1 VSLTQRSRYLT
12 VVTLSVSVIDNLR
25 NLAADPVG
33 SSVANVIV
41 NAIGDDEESATMLH
55 TPEDSTTTTTLDA
68 RFAVPYLMTVRP
80 SAGANDLALVV
91 ENHPE
96 GARGRI
102 WHAPDAPG
110 ELLPFDVSTGAIV
123 SPDGRW
129 VVDLDDGG
137 GSEVGALVAISPD
150 GAERVEL
157 TPGREP
163 YVLRGLE
170 FSFDG
175 SALVATVVDEEG
187 FHILVIPAAPWGEPK
202 IVYSDPIEAWFGK
215 PSADASLVSIDTTAH
230 NPGIRR
236 PLITVVDVASGDTV
250 ATLDDLPAGPVR
262 AVRFSSV
269 LGDDRLLLNT
279 ERSGFSRPAIWHPRT
294 GERQDFDLPE
304 LAGEVLALDWHV
316 PSGRV
321 LALHVDGGIHRLIE
335 LDESDAAV
343 RTVLEGGSFAEPD
356 IANLHPYYWTSYF
369 APDGAVRALR
379 SSWDVPL
386 RVTEVAADGTETT
399 LIAPAAVPTGH
410 PLSSTLVTSADGT
423 RVQLW
428 SGRPADREP
437 LGTIL
442 EIHGGPMLV
451 AVDHYNPS
459 AQAWLD
465 AGFAYASLNYR
476 GSVTFGRAFREGFWN
491 AGGDRE
497 IEDVSAAIAWL
508 REQGLADPASTFI
521 TGASYGGHMT
531 LLSVGRLPELFAGGL
546 AHVAVADWS
555 VTIDAMNPAVRSVW
569 SSWVP
574 PELVSRF
581 SAITYLDEVTAS
593 VWINQGS
600 IDTRTPVIGVQGYVD
615 RLRAR
620 GGDVVLDIFTG
631 GHEPTGLN
639 GAAHDQRRMQELAL
653 RTRAGEQW
661 DDTDLAP
668 SHEH

>member
-1 VSLTQRSRYLT
+1 
-12 VVTLSVSVIDNLR
+12 
-25 NLAADPVG
+25 
-33 SSVANVIV
+33 
-41 NAIGDDEESATMLH
+41 MLH
-55 TPEDSTTTTTLDA
+55 TPEDATTAMIDQ

-80 SAGANDLALVV
+80 AAGAADRALVI

-96 GARGRI
+96 GARGRL
-102 WHAPDAPG
+102 WQAPNPPED
-110 ELLPFDVSTGAIV
+110 LLPFDVSTGAIV
-123 SPDGRW
+123 APDGRW
-129 VVDLDDGG
+129 IVDLDDGG
-137 GSEVGALVAISPD
+137 GSEVGALVAISLD
-150 GAERVEL
+150 GSERVPL

-163 YVLRGLE
+163 YVLRGLV

-175 SALVATVVDEEG
+175 STLIATVVDEEG
-187 FHILVIPAAPWGEPK
+187 FHVLAIPAAPWGEPRV
-202 IVYSDPIEAWFGK
+202 VYSNPIEAWFGM
-215 PSADASLVSIDTTAH
+215 PSAEATLVSIDTTDH

-236 PLITVVDVASGDTV
+236 PRITVVDAATGATV
-250 ATLDDLPAGPVR
+250 ATLDDLPDGPVR

-269 LGDDRLLLNT
+269 AGDDRLLLNT

-294 GERQDFDLPE
+294 GERHDFDLPA
-304 LAGEVLALDWHV
+304 LAGEVIALDWHA
-316 PSGRV
+316 PSGRI
-321 LALHVDGGIHRLIE
+321 LALHVDGGIHRLLEI
-335 LDESDAAV
+335 DEADGGV

-356 IANLHPYYWTSYF
+356 IANLHPFYWTSYY
-369 APDGAVRALR
+369 APDGAVRAMR
-379 SSWDVPL
+379 SRWDVPL
-386 RVTEVAADGTETT
+386 GVTEVAADGTEKT
-399 LIAPAAVPTGH
+399 LIAPAAVPPGQ
-410 PLSSTLVTSADGT
+410 PLTSTLVTSADGT
-423 RVQLW
+423 EVQLW
-428 SGRPADREP
+428 SGRPAGREP

-459 AQAWLD
+459 AQSWLD

-508 REQGLADPASTFI
+508 RAQGLADPESTFV

-531 LLSVGRLPELFAGGL
+531 LLSVGRLPELFAGGF

-574 PELVSRF
+574 PELVERF
-581 SAITYLDEVTAS
+581 SAITYLDDVAAS

-600 IDTRTPVIGVQGYVD
+600 IDTRTPVVGVQGYVD
-615 RLRAR
+615 RLHER
-620 GGDVVLDIFTG
+620 GGDVVLEIFAG
-631 GHEPTGLN
+631 GHEPTGLE

-653 RTRAGEQW
+653 RTLVGERW
-661 DDTDLAP
+661 DATGIIP
-668 SHEH
+668 SQEH

>member
-1 VSLTQRSRYLT
+1 
-12 VVTLSVSVIDNLR
+12 
-25 NLAADPVG
+25 
-33 SSVANVIV
+33 
-41 NAIGDDEESATMLH
+41 MLH
-55 TPEDSTTTTTLDA
+55 TPEESTTETLDE
-68 RFAVPYLMTVRP
+68 RFAAPYLLTVRP
-80 SAGANDLALVV
+80 TAGAVDLALVV
-91 ENHPE
+91 ENHPD
-96 GARGRI
+96 GARGRV
-102 WHAPDAPG
+102 WRAPDAPG
-110 ELLPFDVSTGAIV
+110 ELLPFAVSTGAIV
-123 SPDGRW
+123 TTDGRW

-137 GSEVGALVAISPD
+137 GSEVGVLVATSVD
-150 GAERVEL
+150 GSERVEL

-163 YVLRGLE
+163 YVLRGLAT
-170 FSFDG
+170 SHDG

-187 FHILVIPAAPWGEPK
+187 FHVLVIPAAPWGEPRV
-202 IVYSDPIEAWFGK
+202 IYSNPVEAWFGL
-215 PSADASLVSIDTTAH
+215 PAADASLVSIDTTDH

-236 PLITVVDVASGDTV
+236 PMVTVVDGATGDTV

-262 AVRFSSV
+262 AVRFSPV
-269 LGDDRLLLNT
+269 AGDDRLLLNT
-279 ERSGFSRPAIWHPRT
+279 ERSGFSRPAVWHPRT
-294 GERQDFDLPE
+294 GERHDFDLAE
-304 LAGEVLALDWHV
+304 LSGEVIALDWNAEG
-316 PSGRV
+316 GRI
-321 LALHVDGGIHRLIE
+321 LALHVDGGIQHLLE
-335 LDESDAAV
+335 LDESDGSARAV
-343 RTVLEGGSFAEPD
+343 LDGGSFAEPD
-356 IANLHPYYWTSYF
+356 IANLHPFYWTSYY

-386 RVTEVAADGTETT
+386 QVTEVDADGTETV
-399 LIAPAAVPTGH
+399 LIEPADVPPGQ
-410 PLSSTLVTSADGT
+410 PLTSALVTSADGT

-428 SGRPADREP
+428 SGRPAGREL
-437 LGTIL
+437 LGTVL

-497 IEDVSAAIAWL
+497 IEDVAAAIAWL
-508 REQGLADPASTFI
+508 REQGLADPATTFI

-555 VTIDAMNPAVRSVW
+555 ATIEAMNPAVRTVW

-574 PELVSRF
+574 PELVERF
-581 SAITYLDEVTAS
+581 SAISYLDDVTAS

-600 IDTRTPVIGVQGYVD
+600 IDTRTPVVGVQGYVD
-615 RLRAR
+615 RLRAD
-620 GGDVVLDIFTG
+620 GGDVVLDIFEG

-639 GAAHDQRRMQELAL
+639 GAVHDQRRMHELAL
-653 RTRAGEQW
+653 RTLAGERW
-661 DDTDLAP
+661 DATDLVT

>member
-1 VSLTQRSRYLT
+1 
-12 VVTLSVSVIDNLR
+12 
-25 NLAADPVG
+25 
-33 SSVANVIV
+33 
-41 NAIGDDEESATMLH
+41 MLH
-55 TPEDSTTTTTLDA
+55 TPEESTTETLDE
-68 RFAVPYLMTVRP
+68 RFAAPYLLTVRP
-80 SAGANDLALVV
+80 AAGADDLALVV

-102 WHAPDAPG
+102 WRAPDAPG

-123 SPDGRW
+123 TPDGRW

-137 GSEVGALVAISPD
+137 GSEVGTLVAISLD
-150 GAERVEL
+150 GSERVEL

-163 YVLRGLE
+163 YVLRGIDI
-170 FSFDG
+170 SSDG

-187 FHILVIPAAPWGEPK
+187 FHVLVIPAAPWGAARV
-202 IVYSDPIEAWFGK
+202 VYSNPVEAWFGLTTT
-215 PSADASLVSIDTTAH
+215 DASLVSIDTTDH

-236 PLITVVDVASGDTV
+236 PLITVVDAATGDTV
-250 ATLDDLPAGPVR
+250 ATLDDLPDGPVR

-269 LGDDRLLLNT
+269 AGDVRLLLNT
-279 ERSGFSRPAIWHPRT
+279 ERSGFARPAIWHPRT
-294 GERQDFDLPE
+294 GERVDFDLPE
-304 LAGEVLALDWHV
+304 LAGEVIALDWHA
-316 PSGRV
+316 PSGRI
-321 LALHVDGGIHRLIE
+321 LALHVDGGIHRLVE
-335 LDESDAAV
+335 LDEADGSV

-356 IANLHPYYWTSYF
+356 IANLHPFYWTSYY
-369 APDGAVRALR
+369 APSGVVRALR

-386 RVTEVAADGTETT
+386 HVTEVAADGTETT
-399 LIAPAAVPTGH
+399 LIEPARVPAGQ
-410 PLSSTLVTSADGT
+410 PLRSTLVTSADGT

-428 SGRPADREP
+428 SGRPAAREP

-491 AGGDRE
+491 VGGDRE
-497 IEDVSAAIAWL
+497 IEDVAAAIAWL

-531 LLSVGRLPELFAGGL
+531 LLSIGRLPELFAGGF

-555 VTIDAMNPAVRSVW
+555 VTIDAMNPAVRTVW

-574 PELVSRF
+574 PELVTRF
-581 SAITYLDEVTAS
+581 SAISYLDGVTAS
-593 VWINQGS
+593 VWVNQGS

-615 RLRAR
+615 GLRAR
-620 GGDVVLDIFTG
+620 GGDALLEIFEG
-631 GHEPTGLN
+631 GHEPTGLE
-639 GAAHDQRRMQELAL
+639 GAVHDQRRMQELAL
-653 RTRAGEQW
+653 RTLAGQRW
-661 DDTDLAP
+661 DGADLAP